1 MVRARC
7 DLPNSSQPVTEEEPV
22 SGPGFTQPD
31 LCSIRATHGG
41 FLRVSGDPVW
51 KFGTEGAWLVTGH
64 RVQRTGVAL

>member
-1 MVRARC
+1 M
-7 DLPNSSQPVTEEEPV
+7 
-22 SGPGFTQPD
+22 SGYGFTQPD